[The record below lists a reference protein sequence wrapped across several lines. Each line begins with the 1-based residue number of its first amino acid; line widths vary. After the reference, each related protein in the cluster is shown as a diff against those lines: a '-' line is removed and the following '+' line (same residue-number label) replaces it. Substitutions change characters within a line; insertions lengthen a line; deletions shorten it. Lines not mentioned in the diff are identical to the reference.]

1 MNIVEPNNP
10 LTPAINHLID
20 KALQDVH
27 TVYTGKVKSFDGYAA
42 QVELTHKD
50 MPILL
55 DVPICFYG
63 TGSITIR
70 HKIEKGTSGLVLIC
84 SRDAYQFID
93 EAKPLDRKF
102 NLSDAFFIP
111 IAQPRA
117 QAIQAENDGV
127 YIQNGDSHIHLKD
140 NGECLIQCLKVKTT
154 EIECDKAVIGGI
166 DFATH
171 SHDASTVLDSTG
183 KPCAGQVGVPS

>member
-1 MNIVEPNNP
+1 MNITDPNDS

-20 KALQDVH
+20 TALQNVH

-55 DVPICFYG
+55 DVPVCFFSAS
-63 TGSITIR
+63 TITIR
-70 HKIEKGTSGLVLIC
+70 HKIESGTGGLVLIC

-93 EAKPLDRKF
+93 EEKPFDRKF
-102 NLSDAFFIP
+102 NLSDAFFVP
-111 IAQPRA
+111 LAQPRA
-117 QAIQAENDGV
+117 QAVQAPNDGV
-127 YIQNGDSHIHLKD
+127 YIQNGDNHIHLKD
-140 NGECLIQCLKVKTT
+140 NGECSIQCLKVKTT
-154 EIECDKAVIGGI
+154 EIECDKAIIGGI

-171 SHDASTVLDSTG
+171 SHDASTVLDGESR
-183 KPCAGQVGVPS
+183 PCSGQVGVPS